1 MNITIML
8 GNGFDVSFGIQSS
21 YSKFYEWYCPQDSD
35 IAHVDKF
42 RKEINKEIKSDKP
55 DEEKMWAD
63 FEVGIGQY
71 TKEFTKETVDNFLD
85 CFNDAQEKIREYLLQ
100 QSIKFNV
107 DNYSSEIFDSFC
119 NSLWN
124 FYEEITDT
132 EKISINNVLKNYQNE
147 NRKLSFI
154 TFNYTDTL
162 ERIIAKIP
170 DAPLHTWRYGSSTYS
185 YLLNRDIIHVHG
197 TTEVAPILG
206 VNDDSQIANKEL
218 LRTPQF
224 RNFLIKAESVNA
236 LGHLWQNQ
244 AETQISNSKFV
255 CVLGMSLGAT
265 DAKWWRK
272 LCQWL
277 KADSQRRLIIYWFE
291 KNPPSKVA
299 YVKELQC
306 KNKVKEKLLSY
317 SNLTDSEKETVRNQ
331 IYVVINT
338 ETFMHLPKNNQEIDE
353 KNHEESKEVLGE
365 HKNLIA

>member
-1 MNITIML
+1 ML

-71 TKEFTKETVDNFLD
+71 TEKFTKETVENFLD
-85 CFNDAQEKIREYLLQ
+85 CFNDAQENIQKYLTEQ
-100 QSIKFNV
+100 TGKFKL
-107 DNYSSEIFDSFC
+107 DKYSKDDYSDFSK
-119 NSLWN
+119 SLCN
-124 FYEEITDT
+124 FYDEITEANKNSMDN
-132 EKISINNVLKNYQNE
+132 ILKSFPNE
-147 NRKLSFI
+147 NRKFTFV

-185 YLLNRDIIHVHG
+185 YLLNRNIIHVHG

-206 VNDDSQIANKEL
+206 VNDDTQIANKEL
-218 LRTPQF
+218 LKTPQF
-224 RNFLIKAESVNA
+224 RDFLIKPESVNA
-236 LGHLWQNQ
+236 LGYLWQNQ
-244 AETQISNSKFV
+244 AELQISNSKFV
-255 CVLGMSLGAT
+255 CVLGMSIGPT

-291 KNPPSKVA
+291 KNPPSKFA

-306 KNKVKEKLLSY
+306 KNKVKEKLFSY
-317 SNLTDSEKETVRNQ
+317 SNLTDSEKETLRNQ

-338 ETFMHLPKNNQEIDE
+338 EKFMQLPKSNQEIDE
-353 KNHEESKEVLGE
+353 KNNEESRETLGE
-365 HKNLIA
+365 HNNLIA